1 MASNSQTPSGSRK
14 RKRNVDDWV
23 ANKAKRLSNLG
34 QEYISKATKK
44 IVAQRQV
51 GPLCNCDIFDYV

>member
-23 ANKAKRLSNLG
+23 LRQQHLQESASLMLTGSDLHRTTRTAMSLQQAMLS
-34 QEYISKATKK
+34 
-44 IVAQRQV
+44 
-51 GPLCNCDIFDYV
+51 